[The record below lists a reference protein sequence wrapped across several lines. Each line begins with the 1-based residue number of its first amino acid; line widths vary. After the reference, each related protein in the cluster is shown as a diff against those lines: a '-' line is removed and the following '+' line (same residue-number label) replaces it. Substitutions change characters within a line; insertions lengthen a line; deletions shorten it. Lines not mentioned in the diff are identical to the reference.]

1 MLWQS
6 ASTFQ
11 WRPTLRNFY
20 SVASLT
26 PAYRGDKLTGDRDT
40 RRLVGVISPWSL
52 LLVTTPVRVQSGL
65 CSVMR
70 WLAVKSG
77 VERECSSSNLR
88 HQHLRLN
95 IHRLSTAQKK
105 NPSPATI
112 LHNIQN
118 LRTQLFREL
127 FTYFPCPVAGRHFQ
141 KFKTPKNRFPAN
153 ENRGNW
159 TVSWENSGTGNMV
172 ILLGL

>member
-1 MLWQS
+1 
-6 ASTFQ
+6 
-11 WRPTLRNFY
+11 
-20 SVASLT
+20 VG
-26 PAYRGDKLTGDRDT
+26 YRRGH
-40 RRLVGVISPWSL
+40 
-52 LLVTTPVRVQSGL
+52 LLVTTAVRVRCRL

-70 WLAVKSG
+70 RLVVKGG

-88 HQHLRLN
+88 DQHLLLN

-105 NPSPATI
+105 NSPATI

-141 KFKTPKNRFPAN
+141 KFKTLKNRFPAN
-153 ENRGNW
+153 KNRGNW
-159 TVSWENSGTGNMV
+159 AVNWENRRTGNMTISLGPQTSLCRWCAV
-172 ILLGL
+172 LTARATFSTTVQTEGLILTLHINVSV